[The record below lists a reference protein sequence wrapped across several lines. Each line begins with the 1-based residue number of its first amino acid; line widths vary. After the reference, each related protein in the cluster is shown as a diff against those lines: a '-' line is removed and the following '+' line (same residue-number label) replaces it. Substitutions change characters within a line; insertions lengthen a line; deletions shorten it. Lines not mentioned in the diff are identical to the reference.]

1 VNYLAIFVYTTI
13 LSFSSE
19 KQVLGSIQIKQHNV
33 VYTTS
38 YMEYGYVWGVGGM
51 NTIDTLLYRR
61 IDLVL
66 SELPLITLI

>member
-1 VNYLAIFVYTTI
+1 MNYLAIFVYTTI

-19 KQVLGSIQIKQHNV
+19 EQVLRGIQKKQHNV
-33 VYTTS
+33 AYTTI
-38 YMEYGYVWGVGGM
+38 YMEYGYVWGLGGM
-51 NTIDTLLYRR
+51 NTIDTLLYRK